1 MLKPYNLRYNI
12 KWLKAIMDYG
22 LETALTGAGIGGTLQ
37 HPQGERDQPRERG
50 SGEAGRGHDTVLPGH
65 ADCR

>member
-12 KWLKAIMDYG
+12 KCLKAIMDYG
-22 LETALTGAGIGGTLQ
+22 LETALTGAGTGGPLQ